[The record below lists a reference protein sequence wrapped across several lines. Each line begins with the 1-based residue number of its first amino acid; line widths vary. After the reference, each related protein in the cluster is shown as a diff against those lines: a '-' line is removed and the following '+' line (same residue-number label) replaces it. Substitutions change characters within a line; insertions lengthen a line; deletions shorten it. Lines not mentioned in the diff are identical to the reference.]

1 MALTLAEATT
11 IATAALEAGRA
22 EAVQAL
28 SVVVTDPG
36 GCVRVA
42 LRGDAAGLF
51 GLDIALAKAVTALG
65 FNRPSSAMGKVFG
78 GNAAAVAGLTA
89 ATGGR
94 FLALAGGVLVFA
106 DDVLVGAV
114 GVAGSL
120 PENDERFAVAGVV
133 AGGFVSPG

>member
-22 EAVQAL
+22 EAVQAV

-78 GNAAAVAGLTA
+78 ANAAAVAGLTA